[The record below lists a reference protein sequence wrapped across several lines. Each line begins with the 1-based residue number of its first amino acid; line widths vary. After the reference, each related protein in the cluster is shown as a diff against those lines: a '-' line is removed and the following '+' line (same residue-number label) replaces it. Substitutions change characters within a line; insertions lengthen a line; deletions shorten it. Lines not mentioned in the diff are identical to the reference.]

1 MDLSSKILEGLHRL
15 IDQRTRRLDYCALY
29 PCTVVQQRADGTL
42 DLSPETTAL
51 PAPQAVPYRTIPGVA
66 LTVPAGSRVLL
77 GFEDADPA
85 RPVAL
90 LWELGTVTRL
100 AVNGSSIRAAREGD
114 GVAASV
120 SMAAWMAAVTTKLNT
135 GAGVVPSAPGTLG
148 TVAEGSDVVRIP

>member
-1 MDLSSKILEGLHRL
+1 MIEPASKLLEGLFRL

-42 DLSPETTAL
+42 DLAPETTAL
-51 PAPQAVPYRTIPGVA
+51 PAPQAVPYRTLPGVA

-77 GFEDADPA
+77 GFEGADPA

-100 AVNGSSIRAAREGD
+100 AVNGSTTRAAREGD
-114 GVAASV
+114 DVTRAAAMQTWMNAV
-120 SMAAWMAAVTTKLNT
+120 SAAQNEMVFWLTSK
-135 GAGVVPSAPGTLG
+135 
-148 TVAEGSDVVRIP
+148 

>member
-1 MDLSSKILEGLHRL
+1 MIEPASKLLEGLFRL

-42 DLSPETTAL
+42 DLAPETTAL
-51 PAPQAVPYRTIPGVA
+51 PAPQAVPYRTLPGVA

-77 GFEDADPA
+77 GFEGADPA

-100 AVNGSSIRAAREGD
+100 AVNGATTKAAREGD
-114 GVAASV
+114 DVTRTAAMQTWMNAV
-120 SMAAWMAAVTTKLNT
+120 SAALGILSTPTVI
-135 GAGVVPSAPGTLG
+135 G
-148 TVAEGSDVVRIP
+148 TVSEGSDVVRIP